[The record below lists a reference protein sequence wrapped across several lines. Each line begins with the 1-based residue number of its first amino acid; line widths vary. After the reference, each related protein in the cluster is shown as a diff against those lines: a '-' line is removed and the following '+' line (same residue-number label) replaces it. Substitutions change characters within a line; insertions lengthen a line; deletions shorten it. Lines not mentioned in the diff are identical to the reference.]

1 MLFDITAKVRKY
13 YICAKIKKNEID
25 IKNNYMKQKLFA
37 AIDIG
42 TNAGR
47 IMIGKVAIENGYEKV
62 QPIQLVRAPL
72 RLGEDVFDTGEIS
85 EPKLKKF
92 LLTMR
97 SFKLLAMA
105 YDIKKIVCY
114 ATSAMREANNSE
126 YVIDKISKKT
136 KLNIEIID
144 GDREA
149 ELIFKSF
156 NFSEFEQT
164 SPHLFIDVGG
174 GSTELT
180 IFNRDKIKISRSFQ
194 IGTIRLLKNKVNSG
208 IWDDIEKWLFQN
220 TVLFDTLTAIGT
232 GGNINKISQIARKR
246 YLEPISISELKDTYD
261 YLNSMELE
269 YRIDQLRMN
278 PDRADV
284 IVPAAE
290 IYIRIMEM
298 ANIDQ
303 IYVPKMGLT
312 DGMILEQYF
321 ESIKK

>member
-1 MLFDITAKVRKY
+1 
-13 YICAKIKKNEID
+13 
-25 IKNNYMKQKLFA
+25 MKQKLFA

-47 IMIGKVAIENGYEKV
+47 IMIGKVTFENGHEIV

-72 RLGEDVFDTGEIS
+72 RLGEDVFETGEIS
-85 EPKLKKF
+85 EQKLKKF
-92 LLTMR
+92 ILTMR
-97 SFKLLAMA
+97 SFKLLASA
-105 YDIKKIVCY
+105 YDIKKIKTY

-126 YVIDKISKKT
+126 YIIDKIFKKT
-136 KLNIEIID
+136 KLKIEIID

-156 NFSEFEQT
+156 NFSEFENT
-164 SPHLFIDVGG
+164 LPHLFIDVGG

-180 IFNRDKIKISRSFQ
+180 VFSPEKVKYSRSFQ
-194 IGTIRLLKNKVNSG
+194 IGTIRILKNKVDAG
-208 IWDDIEKWLFQN
+208 IWDEIRTWLLN
-220 TVLFDTLTAIGT
+220 DTGSFENLTAIGT
-232 GGNINKISQIARKR
+232 GGNINKISQLARKR
-246 YLEPISISELKDTYD
+246 YLEPVSLAELKETYD
-261 YLNSMELE
+261 YLSAMTIEE
-269 YRIDQLRMN
+269 RIDQLRMN

-284 IVPAAE
+284 IVPATE

-298 ANIDQ
+298 AKINM

-312 DGMILEQYF
+312 DGMVLEQYF